1 MPDDAAPFPPSG
13 QTATLDFE
21 GESKASGRRGPMR
34 AVLLVGGLVVLLAA
48 GVGLFN
54 WWTVGRFM
62 QSTNDAYLRADQV
75 VVAPKVQGYVTQVLV
90 SDNQQ
95 VAAGQPLVRI
105 DPRSYQAGAEQ
116 AQATIDA
123 RQADVAAATAQL
135 AQQQQTIAQARAQL
149 ASARSGAAFA
159 AGEVE
164 RYRPLAASGA
174 DTPEKLQQ
182 LINSRDQASATAAA
196 NAAALAGAQQQT
208 QTLKAQ
214 IGQAAAQLEAARA
227 NARQAGLSLQDT
239 VLTSAIAGRVGDK
252 TVQLGQYVTAG
263 ARLMTIVPTGSI
275 YLVANFKETQLAH
288 MRPGQPV
295 SVHIDALGGKA
306 LKGVVDSFAPGT
318 GAQFALLPPENATG
332 NFTKIVQRVPVRIRL
347 QATPDAA
354 KVLVPGLSAAAK
366 VDTRSAS

>member
-1 MPDDAAPFPPSG
+1 MPDDLASIQAD
-13 QTATLDFE
+13 TI
-21 GESKASGRRGPMR
+21 ASGGGRRAGFGRMR
-34 AVLLVGGLVVLLAA
+34 GVLLIGGAVLAVAA
-48 GVGLFN
+48 GVGLFD
-54 WWTVGRFM
+54 WWTVGRFI

-116 AQATIDA
+116 AQATVGA
-123 RQADVAAATAQL
+123 READVQTAEAQL
-135 AQQQQTIAQARAQL
+135 AQQQAAIAQARAQL

-182 LINSRDQASATAAA
+182 LINSRDQAQGTAAA
-196 NAAALAGAQQQT
+196 NAAALGGAEKQLG
-208 QTLKAQ
+208 TLKAQ
-214 IGQAAAQLEAARA
+214 IGQAKAQVEAARA
-227 NARQAGLSLQDT
+227 NARQMGLNLQDT
-239 VLTSAIAGRVGDK
+239 VLTSAIAGRIGDK

-275 YLVANFKETQLAH
+275 YLVANFKETQIGR

-295 SVHIDALGGKA
+295 SIRVDALGGKP

-332 NFTKIVQRVPVRIRL
+332 NFTKIVQRVPVRIRV
-347 QATPDAA
+347 QATAEA
-354 KVLVPGLSAAAK
+354 QKVLVPGLSATAK
-366 VDTRSAS
+366 VDTRSPS

>member
-1 MPDDAAPFPPSG
+1 MPDDGATFATPADASTEVRSAGRPPS
-13 QTATLDFE
+13 T
-21 GESKASGRRGPMR
+21 GRGRVR
-34 AVLLVGGLVVLLAA
+34 AVLLVAALVIAVAA
-48 GVGLFN
+48 GAGLLN
-54 WWTVGRFM
+54 WWTVGRFI

-75 VVAPKVQGYVTQVLV
+75 VVSPKVQGYVTQVLV

-95 VAAGQPLVRI
+95 VAAGQQLVRI
-105 DPRSYQAGAEQ
+105 DPRGYQAGVQQ

-123 RQADVAAATAQL
+123 RAADLAAARAQL
-135 AQQQQTIAQARAQL
+135 AQQQATIAQAQAQL

-182 LINSRDQASATAAA
+182 LTNSRDQARQTVVA
-196 NAAALAGAQQQT
+196 NAAAVAGAERQVE
-208 QTLKAQ
+208 TLKAQ
-214 IGQAAAQLEAARA
+214 ISQAGAQLEAARA
-227 NARQAGLSLQDT
+227 NARQLGLNLQDT

-252 TVQLGQYVTAG
+252 TVQLGQYVAAG
-263 ARLMTIVPTGSI
+263 ARLMTIVPVGSV
-275 YLVANFKETQLAH
+275 YLVANFKETQIGR

-295 SVHIDALGGKA
+295 TIRVDALGGKT

-332 NFTKIVQRVPVRIRL
+332 NFTKIVQRVPVRIRV
-347 QATPDAA
+347 QASPEAQ
-354 KVLVPGLSAAAK
+354 KVLVPGLSATAS

>member
-1 MPDDAAPFPPSG
+1 MPDDAASFRTDTDTNAPAGSRSRSG
-13 QTATLDFE
+13 GA
-21 GESKASGRRGPMR
+21 R
-34 AVLLVGGLVVLLAA
+34 VVLLAGAAVALIAA
-48 GVGLFN
+48 GVYGFG
-54 WWTVGRFM
+54 WWTTGRFI

-75 VVAPKVQGYVTQVLV
+75 VVSPKVQGYVTQVLV

-105 DPRSYQAGAEQ
+105 DPRSYQAAVQ
-116 AQATIDA
+116 QNQATIDA
-123 RQADVAAATAQL
+123 RAADVEAAKAQL
-135 AQQQQTIAQARAQL
+135 DQQQAVIAQARAQL
-149 ASARSGAAFA
+149 ASAKSGAAFA

-182 LINSRDQASATAAA
+182 LINSRDQAQQGAAA
-196 NAAALAGAQQQT
+196 NAAAVASAERQVV
-208 QTLKAQ
+208 TLKAQ
-214 IGQAAAQLEAARA
+214 IGQASAQLEAARA
-227 NARQAGLSLQDT
+227 TARQAGLNVDDT
-239 VLTSAIAGRVGDK
+239 VLSSAIAGRVGDK
-252 TVQLGQYVTAG
+252 TVQLGQFVQAG

-275 YLVANFKETQLAH
+275 YLVANFKETQIGR

-295 SVHIDALGGKA
+295 SIKVDALGGKM

-332 NFTKIVQRVPVRIRL
+332 NFTKIVQRVPVRIRI
-347 QATPDAA
+347 QATPEAQ
-354 KVLVPGLSAAAK
+354 KVLLPGLSATAK